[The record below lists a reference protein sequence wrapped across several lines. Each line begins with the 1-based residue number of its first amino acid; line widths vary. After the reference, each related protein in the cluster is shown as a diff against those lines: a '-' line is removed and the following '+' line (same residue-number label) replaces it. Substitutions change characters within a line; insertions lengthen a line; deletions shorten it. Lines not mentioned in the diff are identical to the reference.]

1 MHLSSDVSNALKQ
14 IEIIKQTVEEMEPN
28 KLQLNVSDDL
38 KLVIDLLQDPVFR
51 NIVQIQDSLSEL
63 NHQITQHPSIL
74 PGDFDIANSGE
85 LVLNVPPGTDLF
97 DADYQDEQRVPSA
110 QISPGSPGPGM
121 LVVTQPK
128 LNQLLDPHGQ
138 LLGVGQ
144 VPMVA
149 LQQQMAQAQPLD
161 AQQLLNGSMKINND
175 PSSLFEDHH
184 KNLPEAE
191 QHQHP
196 LGGQYGADSP
206 KSIPETII
214 AAGGTVGPAD
224 WSRILDIELVN
235 DGTGLGFGIIGART
249 TGVTVKTILAGGV
262 ADRDGRLKS
271 GDQILQIGDV
281 NLHEM
286 VSEQVASVL
295 RQSGTHVQLVVA
307 RPIDSLTGPGGSV
320 GGGDEY
326 DHSAIVPT
334 VLLADPLKLKQYL
347 ADSGFSD
354 IYSVYSIVNLEKDLD
369 ENPFGEDS
377 PLADFPET
385 EVFTVELRK
394 DQNGLGITIA
404 GYVCEKEE
412 LSGIF
417 VKSVSPG
424 SAADLSGK
432 IAVNDRI
439 IEVDGQ
445 SLHGFSNHQAV
456 DVLKQSG
463 HVVKLCL
470 ERYLRGPKYDQ
481 LQQAIAANE
490 MKPPTPATP
499 PPPLGPTDLSKYGSN
514 ILDILPRG
522 LTEKHQQPPQAQQRT
537 ILEGMKGYGDDPD
550 DGVHQPPGDVGS
562 ASVVMGHKKL
572 TRAKDSIDSQQ
583 EYREKIKEAS
593 IVPPLLHDVT
603 EVSASDVLLDATNV
617 AAIAKHAGGPKL
629 RSSLKGGSTALAEE
643 RINDDDAD
651 DDAAET
657 AYIVKKWT
665 TILGPEVQIIV
676 ANIRKFAASSGLG
689 ISLEGTVDVEGGK
702 EVRPHHYIRSILPEG
717 PVGQNGLLRSGD
729 ELLEVNGQRLLGMNH
744 LKVVSIL
751 KELPQDVCMVCARGD
766 PDLLRFTEEQLISSL
781 EADAAKR
788 SNSTASHQHH
798 HHHHHQQL
806 HGGSLTPS
814 ERLVKAKSDGSLA
827 TTNGAGVGVGGVGDG
842 FSKIKSRSLEPLTG
856 LAMWSSEPQ
865 IIELVKGERGLGF
878 SILDYQDPLDPND
891 TLIVIRSLVPGGVA
905 QLDGRLIP
913 GDRLLFVNDTILEN
927 ASLDQAVQALKG
939 APKGVVRIGVAKPLP
954 MQDSSLVGAAAP
966 FDERSAALSTGG
978 GPPPPEV
985 TGSASSGTT
994 GSGKMLSLAKPD
1006 IIME

>member
-1 MHLSSDVSNALKQ
+1 MHANAKMHLSSDVSNALKH

-38 KLVIDLLQDPVFR
+38 KLVLDLLQDPVFR
-51 NIVQIQDSLSEL
+51 NIVQIQDSLAEL

-74 PGDFDIANSGE
+74 PGDFDIANGGE
-85 LVLNVPPGTDLF
+85 LVLSVPPGTDLF

-110 QISPGSPGPGM
+110 QISPGSPVPGM

-128 LNQLLDPHGQ
+128 LNLLEHAQLAAGGQ
-138 LLGVGQ
+138 IAPSV
-144 VPMVA
+144 VA
-149 LQQQMAQAQPLD
+149 AGPQHLQQVQQPLD
-161 AQQLLNGSMKINND
+161 AQQLLNASMKLNNE
-175 PSSLFEDHH
+175 PSLFEVPSIVQDHH
-184 KNLPEAE
+184 HNAHSE
-191 QHQHP
+191 QVEQHP
-196 LGGQYGADSP
+196 LGAFADSP
-206 KSIPETII
+206 KSIPETIVP
-214 AAGGTVGPAD
+214 GGGSAE

-235 DGTGLGFGIIGART
+235 DGTGLGFGIIGARA

-307 RPIDSLTGPGGSV
+307 RPVDPSATASAG
-320 GGGDEY
+320 EY

-334 VLLADPLKLKQYL
+334 VLLASPLKLKQYL
-347 ADSGFSD
+347 ADSGFGD
-354 IYSVYSIVNLEKDLD
+354 IYGVYSIANLESPD
-369 ENPFGEDS
+369 NPFGKES
-377 PLADFPET
+377 PMPDFPET

-432 IAVNDRI
+432 IQVNDRI

-514 ILDILPRG
+514 ILDILP
-522 LTEKHQQPPQAQQRT
+522 PQALQRT
-537 ILEGMKGYGDDPD
+537 QGLEQDGQGDIEQELIAD
-550 DGVHQPPGDVGS
+550 DVLAAD
-562 ASVVMGHKKL
+562 ASVTHVPGHKKL
-572 TRAKDSIDSQQ
+572 ARAKDSIDTQ
-583 EYREKIKEAS
+583 EYREKIKEAT
-593 IVPPLLHDVT
+593 IVPDAALEEGPLM
-603 EVSASDVLLDATNV
+603 DATNPV
-617 AAIAKHAGGPKL
+617 AIARHHQSAAKL
-629 RSSLKGGSTALAEE
+629 RSSLKGAVTAEE
-643 RINDDDAD
+643 LTDLDLDS
-651 DDAAET
+651 

-665 TILGPEVQIIV
+665 NILGTEVQIIV
-676 ANIRKFAASSGLG
+676 ASIRKFAASSGLG

-781 EADAAKR
+781 EADSVKR
-788 SNSTASHQHH
+788 TNQHH
-798 HHHHHQQL
+798 HQHL
-806 HGGSLTPS
+806 HGNLTPS

-827 TTNGAGVGVGGVGDG
+827 TTNGTGMGGVAGGVGVGDG

-865 IIELVKGERGLGF
+865 IIELIKGERGLGF

-954 MQDSSLVGAAAP
+954 MQDSSLVAAP
-966 FDERSAALSTGG
+966 FEEKVALAAGQDGNGTG
-978 GPPPPEV
+978 
-985 TGSASSGTT
+985 

>member
-138 LLGVGQ
+138 LLGGGQ
-144 VPMVA
+144 VPVAVA
-149 LQQQMAQAQPLD
+149 LQQHLPQPQPLD
-161 AQQLLNGSMKINND
+161 AQQLLAASMKLNND
-175 PSSLFEDHH
+175 PTALFEVPYIVEDHH

-196 LGGQYGADSP
+196 LGQFGDSQ

-214 AAGGTVGPAD
+214 AAGGTAGPAD

-307 RPIDSLTGPGGSV
+307 RPVDSLTGPGAV
-320 GGGDEY
+320 PD
-326 DHSAIVPT
+326 DSAIVPT

-347 ADSGFSD
+347 AEAGFSD
-354 IYSVYSIVNLEKDLD
+354 IYGVYSIGNLEEKED

-424 SAADLSGK
+424 SAADLSGR

-522 LTEKHQQPPQAQQRT
+522 LAEKQQPPQAQQRT
-537 ILEGMKGYGDDPD
+537 ILEGMKGYGDEPEDSIHAPIG
-550 DGVHQPPGDVGS
+550 DGGS
-562 ASVVMGHKKL
+562 AAVVMGHKKL
-572 TRAKDSIDSQQ
+572 ARAKDSIDSQQ

-593 IVPPLLHDVT
+593 IVPPLLHEGT
-603 EVSASDVLLDATNV
+603 EGSLADAGLLDATNV
-617 AAIAKHAGGPKL
+617 AAIAKHAGVPKL
-629 RSSLKGGSTALAEE
+629 RSSLKGANAAVTEE
-643 RINDDDAD
+643 RGNDDVEDEHSAD
-651 DDAAET
+651 T
-657 AYIVKKWT
+657 AYIVQKWT
-665 TILGPEVQIIV
+665 NILGPEVQIIV

-788 SNSTASHQHH
+788 SNSTAGHQHH

-806 HGGSLTPS
+806 HGGNLTPS

-827 TTNGAGVGVGGVGDG
+827 TTNGVGVGVGGVGDG

-954 MQDSSLVGAAAP
+954 MQDSSLVGAAA
-966 FDERSAALSTGG
+966 FDDRSVALSAGG
-978 GPPPPEV
+978 PPPEV
-985 TGSASSGTT
+985 TGPGTGT